1 MASIIKNRL
10 KELCDNN
17 KSLETL
23 WAQWTMDEL
32 LITKAL
38 NNISQTFPHYS
49 LHDASHSNQIVTN
62 IERILGTEN
71 INLLSA
77 TDLWMILES
86 AFCHDIGMVVPMKK
100 IREDWDKPE
109 FRNFLNLIINDKAHE
124 FHSIAKKY
132 QGGCNNDFLNNS
144 HWPLDALE
152 EVRLLL
158 AEFYRQSHASNAERV
173 IRSPANEIG
182 LNSPRNELLP
192 NRLFKVLGAVSA
204 HHGYSFE
211 DVMLLPKK
219 EVGLGNDDAHP
230 RYIACLLR
238 LGDLLDLDDN
248 RFCPVMLKT
257 AGTVPLST
265 HAHIEK
271 HMSIEHFR
279 MDQNRIEV
287 VAICE
292 TYGGYAATS
301 SWFEYLEKEVKQQMM
316 HWDDI
321 VPNKKMGLLPT
332 IGKLDIEL
340 KGYELLSREGTPKF
354 EVDADK
360 MFNLIQGTGLYDK
373 PIQCI
378 RELLQNAA
386 DTTLLKFWCDK
397 KIRKK
402 YKNVNFDKPSEN
414 INFILKND
422 YCIDINIDEVNS
434 SIDTVEWEI
443 SIKDKGMGINKEG
456 LNFLQNIGS
465 SNKDFTKQSLIEAM
479 PYWLK
484 PSGAFG
490 IGFQSVFMITE
501 QVVIQSKSFY
511 GDDVLVVE
519 MNDPNKSKSG
529 SIFIKKERE
538 SYRYESGTLLTFRIE
553 KPKVVSG
560 FSYSLDDKN
569 IIAEINN
576 YDFIEEKQ
584 LNIEILQLIFQVT
597 KFAKH
602 SYIPINLNFQGT
614 PIDTNYIGFSDNGYF
629 HDLGFRI
636 CIKELEEKITFGD
649 GEYRSTLLFKGQEL
663 ETYFPTS
670 FCCFEIDILGF
681 NADEYLEINRN
692 KLKKSKEN
700 ELFEIINTALSNFLN
715 TEIRSKSAPLEK
727 EYIDAFLISCK
738 SVADFITESN
748 LINDKPEIT
757 FDGSGYNTKQVI
769 DADKVILKL
778 VKHTV
783 KSEPHKKEQ
792 TKVESSN
799 NEYVITIDKNHHCQ
813 TIKLLENYLLQKH
826 FSGIKISL
834 DESEDKK
841 VTQIEYTKDS
851 SCIID
856 DSILKYVLGT
866 EIRDRWPRL
875 VFLCPDEYQ
884 KLAVK
889 NESIGFCEWLHHN
902 VDSSISLVNKNL
914 MVLPFKSGD
923 KSFSKYNFDQLVA
936 WVYENRKNPDITK
949 SEISE
954 TYDKYINYIQSI
966 F

>member
-1 MASIIKNRL
+1 MASIIKKRL
-10 KELCDNN
+10 KELCEN

-86 AFCHDIGMVVPMKK
+86 AFCHDIGMVIPMEKV
-100 IREDWDKPE
+100 REDWDKPE
-109 FRNFLNLIINDKAHE
+109 FKSFLNLIINDSTHE
-124 FHSIAKKY
+124 FNFIAKKY
-132 QGGCNNDFLNNS
+132 QEGCKDDFLANS
-144 HWPLDALE
+144 HWPLDVLE
-152 EVRLLL
+152 EIRLLL
-158 AEFYRQSHASNAERV
+158 AEFYRKSHASNSEKI
-173 IRSPANEIG
+173 IRNPLNEIG

-192 NRLFKVLGAVSA
+192 NRLFKILGAVSA

-211 DVMLLPKK
+211 DVMSLPKK
-219 EVGLGNDDAHP
+219 EVGLGNDEAHP

-257 AGTVPLST
+257 AGNVPLST

-271 HMSIEHFR
+271 HLSIEHFR

-287 VAICE
+287 VAECE
-292 TYGGYAATS
+292 TYDGYAATS
-301 SWFEYLEKEVKQQMM
+301 SWFEYLEKEIKQQMM

-332 IGKLDIEL
+332 IGKLDINL
-340 KGYELLSREGTPKF
+340 KGYELLNRKRTPKF

-378 RELLQNAA
+378 REVLQNAA
-386 DTTLLKFWCDK
+386 DTTLLKLWCDK
-397 KIRKK
+397 EIRKK
-402 YKNVNFDKPSEN
+402 YKHVSFDNPSGD
-414 INFILKND
+414 INSILKDNYSID
-422 YCIDINIDEVNS
+422 IDINEIKSNV
-434 SIDTVEWEI
+434 DTVEWEI

-456 LNFLQNIGS
+456 LSFLQNIGS
-465 SNKDFTKQSLIEAM
+465 SNKDLKKKELIKTM

-501 QVVIQSKSFY
+501 QVIIQSKSFY
-511 GDDVLVVE
+511 GNDVLIVE

-529 SIFIKKERE
+529 SIFIKKEE
-538 SYRYESGTLLTFRIE
+538 EGYKYESGTLLTFRIE

-560 FSYSLDDKN
+560 FSYSHDDKKVV
-569 IIAEINN
+569 AEINN

-584 LNIEILQLIFQVT
+584 LNVEILQLIFQVT
-597 KFAKH
+597 EFAKH

-614 PIDTNYIGFSDNGYF
+614 SINTNYLGFSDSGFF
-629 HDLGFRI
+629 HELGFRI
-636 CIKELEEKITFGD
+636 HLKDLEGNVKFGN
-649 GEYRSTLLFKGQEL
+649 GEYRSTLLFKGQKL
-663 ETYFPTS
+663 ETGFPTS

-692 KLKKSKEN
+692 KLKKTKID
-700 ELFEIINTALSNFLN
+700 ELFEIIVTALSDYLI
-715 TEIRSKSAPLEK
+715 TQVRSLSAPTEQ
-727 EYIDAFLISCK
+727 EYIDAFIISCK
-738 SVADFITESN
+738 SAADFISETN
-748 LINDKPEIT
+748 LGNDKPAIPL
-757 FDGSGYNTKQVI
+757 DINDCDTKQII
-769 DADKVILKL
+769 DTDTVTLKL
-778 VKHTV
+778 VKHTQ
-783 KSEPHKKEQ
+783 KSSPNKKEE
-792 TKVESSN
+792 TNIERN
-799 NEYVITIDKNHHCQ
+799 DNEYVITVDKHHRNQ
-813 TIKLLENYLLQKH
+813 SIKLLETHLLQKH
-826 FSGIKISL
+826 FNGIKISL
-834 DESEDKK
+834 DNSEDKK

-851 SCIID
+851 TCIID
-856 DSILKYVLGT
+856 DSIFRYVLGN
-866 EIRDRWPRL
+866 ELRDRWPRL
-875 VFLCPDEYQ
+875 VFLCPDEY
-884 KLAVK
+884 KNLAVK
-889 NESIGFCEWLHHN
+889 NENIGFCEWLHHDIN
-902 VDSSISLVNKNL
+902 SSISMANKNL
-914 MVLPFKSGD
+914 MVMPFKSGD
-923 KSFSKYNFDQLVA
+923 KSFSKHNFDQLVQ
-936 WVYENRKNPDITK
+936 WVYENRKAPEITK

-954 TYDKYINYIQSI
+954 SYDKYINYIQSI